1 MSTTLAKPKQK
12 QQKKTIPKYPIPS
25 HTPNYINI
33 LPPGDLIEEK
43 ISEMGIDTAE
53 LARRMEV
60 PIEIVERLIR
70 FEIPLTQ
77 ALAEKVEKATQM
89 PARNMMRYEKNFRR
103 NLEYAMTYPE
113 IPAYLGT
120 EIINQPKKGK
130 KKNGKKIRMVEYTVP
145 GTPLVSQEEIE
156 EFKRIG
162 EERQRKRTP
171 EELEREQQE
180 LLEILL
186 NCPVM
191 TDEELK
197 GFEEARKEINECRLA
212 YL

>member
-1 MSTTLAKPKQK
+1 MSTTLAKPKRK

-60 PIEIVERLIR
+60 PIEIVEKLIR

-77 ALAEKVEKATQM
+77 TLAEKVEKATQM
-89 PARNMMRYEKNFRR
+89 PAHVMMRFEKNFRR
-103 NLEYAMTYPE
+103 DLEYAMTYPE

-120 EIINQPKKGK
+120 EIINQPKKRVKTSK
-130 KKNGKKIRMVEYTVP
+130 KTRMVEYTVP
-145 GTPLVSQEEIE
+145 GTPIVSQEEIE

-171 EELEREQQE
+171 EELERERQE

>member
-12 QQKKTIPKYPIPS
+12 QQKKAIPKYPIPS
-25 HTPNYINI
+25 HTPNYITI
-33 LPPGDLIEEK
+33 LPPGELIEEK

-77 ALAEKVEKATQM
+77 TLAEKVEKATQM

-103 NLEYAMTYPE
+103 DLEYAMTYPE

-120 EIINQPKKGK
+120 EIINQPKKG
-130 KKNGKKIRMVEYTVP
+130 V
-145 GTPLVSQEEIE
+145 
-156 EFKRIG
+156 
-162 EERQRKRTP
+162 RK
-171 EELEREQQE
+171 Q
-180 LLEILL
+180 
-186 NCPVM
+186 
-191 TDEELK
+191 K
-197 GFEEARKEINECRLA
+197 
-212 YL
+212 